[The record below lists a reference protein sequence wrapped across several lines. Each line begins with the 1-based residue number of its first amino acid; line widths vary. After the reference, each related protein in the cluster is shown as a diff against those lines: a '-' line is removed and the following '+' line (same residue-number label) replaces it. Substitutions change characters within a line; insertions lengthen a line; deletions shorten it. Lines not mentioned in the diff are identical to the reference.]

1 MSIFSVITQM
11 YYVDCERFPQRIM
24 TLAFVR
30 VGAKLYSTGRLYTF
44 YRGHICSEVSWVE
57 TLG

>member
-24 TLAFVR
+24 TLSAFVR
-30 VGAKLYSTGRLYTF
+30 VGAKLHLSGLPTLFIGDTFAVKQIGWRL
-44 YRGHICSEVSWVE
+44 
-57 TLG
+57 